1 MTATDDLLDTH
12 WRELVT
18 AALLGTERRTPP
30 RPPLALV
37 ADVVDDG
44 VPPDDAARMLATVS
58 AVIAA
63 RRAAFVPL
71 PAADRLQ
78 PPAQT
83 DTRSMTPPEA
93 SATWGEIAAE
103 WPVLE
108 DEWMLAVIASGYR
121 LAPDV
126 LVAALMRHRTDPVR
140 RARAALAGGPL
151 SAWLI
156 DHVPAL
162 AAGGGRTVA
171 ADAAMTLPDLAIPP
185 DLAELLHVDAHT
197 FATRLIPR
205 FDSGELGPAHRA
217 VLTNLMARCRPEVL
231 SHAAEALEAAATTLT
246 LPLAEQ
252 CRLRQRGLDQLSSR
266 LTNVLGATAR

>member
-1 MTATDDLLDTH
+1 MSARVDDLLDSH

-30 RPPLALV
+30 RPPVELV

-44 VPPDDAARMLATVS
+44 VPVDDAVRMLTTVS

-63 RRAAFVPL
+63 RRAAFVAL

-78 PPAQT
+78 PPATGEQPP
-83 DTRSMTPPEA
+83 MTPPTA
-93 SATWGEIAAE
+93 SATWRTIVGE

-108 DEWMLAVIASGYR
+108 DEWILTVIGKGLR

-126 LVAALMRHRTDPVR
+126 LVAALMRHRNDPVR

-156 DHVPAL
+156 DHVDGL
-162 AAGGGRTVA
+162 AAANGRTA
-171 ADAAMTLPDLAIPP
+171 SADAVLSLPDLAIPP
-185 DLAELLHVDAHT
+185 ELAELTTVDAHT
-197 FATRLIPR
+197 FVSRLIPR
-205 FDSGELGPAHRA
+205 FVRGEFGAAHRA
-217 VLTNLMARCRPEVL
+217 VLTNLFARCRPAVL
-231 SHAAEALEAAATTLT
+231 LDTAEALDSLGTTLT
-246 LPLAEQ
+246 IPFAEL
-252 CRLRQRGLDQLSSR
+252 CRLRHTMLEQLRGQEPGVPADR
-266 LTNVLGATAR
+266 

>member
-1 MTATDDLLDTH
+1 MSATDALDTH

-18 AALLGTERRTPP
+18 AALLGTERRSPP
-30 RPPLALV
+30 RPPVALV

-44 VPPDDAARMLATVS
+44 VPADDAARMLATVS
-58 AVIAA
+58 TVIAA

-71 PAADRLQ
+71 PPADRLQ
-78 PPAQT
+78 SPAQA

-93 SATWGEIAAE
+93 SATWLAIVAE

-108 DEWMLAVIASGYR
+108 DEWMLTVIDKGYR

-156 DHVPAL
+156 DHVPGL

-171 ADAAMTLPDLAIPP
+171 ADAVLALPDLAIPP

-197 FATRLIPR
+197 FTSRLIPR
-205 FDSGELGPAHRA
+205 FESLELGPAHRA

-231 SHAAEALEAAATTLT
+231 PDAADALAAIGTVLSV
-246 LPLAEQ
+246 PLAELA
-252 CRLRQRGLDQLSSR
+252 RLRHTMLAQLQTGL
-266 LTNVLGATAR
+266 A

>member
-1 MTATDDLLDTH
+1 MSTAQLLDAH

-18 AALLGTERRTPP
+18 AALLGTERRSPP
-30 RPPLALV
+30 PPPVALV

-71 PAADRLQ
+71 PPVDRLQ
-78 PPAQT
+78 PPAAS
-83 DTRSMTPPEA
+83 DPRPMTPRSA
-93 SATWGEIAAE
+93 SATWHTVVTE

-108 DEWMLAVIASGYR
+108 DEWMLTVIANGYR

-126 LVAALMRHRTDPVR
+126 LVAALTRHRSDPVR

-156 DHVPAL
+156 DHVGGL
-162 AAGGGRTVA
+162 AAAAGRAVS
-171 ADAAMTLPDLAIPP
+171 ADAVGALPELAIPP
-185 DLAELLHVDAHT
+185 ELAELLAVDAHT
-197 FATRLIPR
+197 FVRRLLPR
-205 FDSGELGPAHRA
+205 FHSGELGPAHRA
-217 VLTNLMARCRPEVL
+217 VLTNLLARCRREVL
-231 SHAAEALEAAATTLT
+231 LDAAAALETIGTTLS
-246 LPLAEQ
+246 LPLAEL
-252 CRLRQRGLDQLSSR
+252 CRLRDTMLAEL
-266 LTNVLGATAR
+266 